1 MEEKAMRD
9 LTTHVLECMEMLD
22 AIGIEYGNI
31 KEVTVNTRAKRRW
44 GQCRA
49 IPGGFSIN
57 INADLL
63 DERNS
68 VEGLENTI
76 IHELLHSCK
85 GCMNHSEKWKALAR
99 KVKSAYG
106 YEIKRC
112 GSSNDK
118 GVEYQREITYKY
130 IIQCENCKRLI
141 KRQRKSVLV
150 EYPCLYK
157 CGTCGGNLHLI

>member
-1 MEEKAMRD
+1 MRD
-9 LTTHVLECMEMLD
+9 LMIHVLECMEKLD
-22 AIGIEYGNI
+22 AIGIKYGNI

-85 GCMNHSEKWKALAR
+85 GCMNHGEKWKALAQ
-99 KVKSAYG
+99 KVKLAYG

-112 GSSNDK
+112 NSSSEK
-118 GVEYQREITYKY
+118 GVEIKHQSEITYKY
-130 IIQCENCKRLI
+130 EIQCKKCGKIIR
-141 KRQRKSVLV
+141 RQRRSRFV
-150 EYPCLYK
+150 ENPELWR
-157 CGTCGGNLHLI
+157 CGCCGGEFQRI

>member
-1 MEEKAMRD
+1 MRD
-9 LTTHVLECMEMLD
+9 LMIHVLECMEKLD

-31 KEVTVNTRAKRRW
+31 KEVTVNTRAKKRW
-44 GQCRA
+44 GQCCTV
-49 IPGGFSIN
+49 PGGFSIN
-57 INADLL
+57 INVDLL

-85 GCMNHSEKWKALAR
+85 GCMNHGEKWKSLAR

-112 GSSNDK
+112 NSSSDK
-118 GVEYQREITYKY
+118 GVEHQREIAYKY
-130 IIQCENCKRLI
+130 IIQCEKCKKLI
-141 KRQRKSVLV
+141 KRQRKSMIV
-150 EYPCLYK
+150 EYPSLYR